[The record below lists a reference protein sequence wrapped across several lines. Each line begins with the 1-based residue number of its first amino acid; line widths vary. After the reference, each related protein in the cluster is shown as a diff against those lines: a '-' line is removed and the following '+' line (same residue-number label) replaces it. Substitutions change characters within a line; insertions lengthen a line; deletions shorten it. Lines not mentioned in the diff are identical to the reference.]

1 MFMAIFFNVFFK
13 TLGFFLAILF
23 SILIIIGISAY
34 INDKDNR
41 EFDLVRGNIEFS
53 DTIFILEI
61 NGPII
66 QSDSSI
72 NDLVGFNIISP
83 KEVKNNLD
91 KIIKL
96 NPNILIVSINSP
108 GGTVSASNE
117 LYNHFVEFKKKSNSK
132 IYFHSSEMLASGG
145 YWLSLAGEKIYANYG
160 AIIGSIGVKGPDWIF
175 FNKPKL
181 ISSGILG
188 QTIEVEDEIEIF
200 STNAGKSKDLFNSF
214 RKPTNEELTHLRIM
228 VEKIN
233 DDFIQLVSKNR
244 KLEKEIIK
252 NEIGGLIFNS
262 SQAKDNFL
270 IDEEIGLD
278 ELLNLIIQENEYKN
292 IRVLKSSQ
300 RKDSLFNIFFSNTI
314 VNKIN
319 FDNYHLDK
327 CNSIRNNLVSILSYS
342 SIGC

>member
-1 MFMAIFFNVFFK
+1 MHMAILFNVFMR
-13 TLGFFLAILF
+13 TLGFFLAILLVV
-23 SILIIIGISAY
+23 LIFIGISAY
-34 INDKDNR
+34 TNYQEDF
-41 EFDLVRGNIEFS
+41 EFDLIRGNVES
-53 DTIFILEI
+53 SNTIFILEI

-66 QSDSSI
+66 ESESSI
-72 NDLVGFNIISP
+72 NDLVGMNIISP
-83 KEVKNNLD
+83 EEVKNNLD

-108 GGTVSASNE
+108 GGTVSASND
-117 LYNHFVEFKKKSNSK
+117 LYKHFKDFKKKSNSK

-145 YWLSLAGEKIYANYG
+145 YWSSLAGEKIYANYG

-188 QTIEVEDEIEIF
+188 HTIEVKDEIKVY

-214 RKPTNEELTHLRIM
+214 RKPTNEELSHLNIM

-233 DDFIQLVSKNR
+233 EDFIQLVSKNR
-244 KLEKEIIK
+244 KLEKEVIK

-270 IDEEIGLD
+270 IDEEIGL
-278 ELLNLIIQENEYKN
+278 EGLVNLIIQENEFKN
-292 IRVLKSSQ
+292 IKVLRSSQ
-300 RKDSLFNIFFSNTI
+300 KKDSLFNIFFTNTI
-314 VNKIN
+314 IQKIN

-327 CNSIRNNLVSILSYS
+327 CNKIRNNLVSILSYS
-342 SIGC
+342 SVGC

>member
-1 MFMAIFFNVFFK
+1 MFMGVFFNVFFR
-13 TLGFFLAILF
+13 TLGFFLAILLA
-23 SILIIIGISAY
+23 ILIIIGISAY
-34 INDKDNR
+34 INYQDNN
-41 EFDLVRGNIEFS
+41 EFDLVRGNIDS
-53 DTIFILEI
+53 ANTIFILEI

-66 QSDSSI
+66 QSESSI
-72 NDLVGFNIISP
+72 NNLVGMNIISP
-83 KEVKNNLD
+83 KEVKNNRD
-91 KIIKL
+91 KILKL
-96 NPNILIVSINSP
+96 NPNTLIVSINSP

-117 LYNHFVEFKKKSNSK
+117 LHNHFKEFKKKSNSK
-132 IYFHSSEMLASGG
+132 IYFHASEMLASGG
-145 YWLSLAGEKIYANYG
+145 YWSSLAGDRIYANYG

-188 QTIEVEDEIEIF
+188 QTVEVKDEIEVY

-228 VEKIN
+228 VENIN
-233 DDFIQLVSKNR
+233 DDFIQLVSTNR

-262 SQAKDNFL
+262 SQAKNNFL
-270 IDEEIGLD
+270 IDEEIGLE
-278 ELLNLIIQENEYKN
+278 ELVNLIIQENEFKN

-300 RKDSLFNIFFSNTI
+300 RKDSLFNILFSNTI
-314 VNKIN
+314 INKIN
-319 FDNYHLDK
+319 FDNYHIDK
-327 CNSIRNNLVSILSYS
+327 CNSIRSNLVSILSYS

>member
-1 MFMAIFFNVFFK
+1 
-13 TLGFFLAILF
+13 
-23 SILIIIGISAY
+23 
-34 INDKDNR
+34 
-41 EFDLVRGNIEFS
+41 LVRGSIES
-53 DTIFILEI
+53 SNTIFILEI

-66 QSDSSI
+66 QSESSI
-72 NDLVGFNIISP
+72 NDLVGMSIISP
-83 KEVKNNLD
+83 EEVKNNLD
-91 KIIKL
+91 KIMTL

-117 LYNHFVEFKKKSNSK
+117 LYNHFEEFKKKSNSK

-145 YWLSLAGEKIYANYG
+145 YWSSLAGEKIYANYG
-160 AIIGSIGVKGPDWIF
+160 AIIGSIGVKGPDWIY

-188 QTIEVEDEIEIF
+188 QTIEVKDEIKVY

-214 RKPTNEELTHLRIM
+214 RMPTNEELNHLNIM

-233 DDFIQLVSKNR
+233 DNFIQLVSKNR

-262 SQAKDNFL
+262 SQAKDHFL
-270 IDEEIGLD
+270 IDEEIAIE
-278 ELLNLIIQENEYKN
+278 ELVNLIIKENEFKN

-300 RKDSLFNIFFSNTI
+300 KKDSLFNLLFSNTI
-314 VNKIN
+314 VKKIN
-319 FDNYHLDK
+319 FDNYHLNK
-327 CNSIRNNLVSILSYS
+327 CNRIRNNLVSLLSYS
-342 SIGC
+342 SVGC